1 MICNLHQSSPTRTL
15 QMCFELLFAI
25 TPEKTS
31 LWLVVLGM
39 GQVQVM
45 ELTEEEELEKKMWG
59 EAAAG
64 R

>member
-45 ELTEEEELEKKMWG
+45 ELTEEEELEKKM
-59 EAAAG
+59 
-64 R
+64 